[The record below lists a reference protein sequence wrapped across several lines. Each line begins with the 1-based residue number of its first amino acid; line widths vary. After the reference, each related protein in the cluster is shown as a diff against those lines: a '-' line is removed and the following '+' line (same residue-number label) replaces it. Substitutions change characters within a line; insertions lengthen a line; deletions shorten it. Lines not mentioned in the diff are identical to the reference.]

1 MALAQAV
8 TVACSVVNSC
18 PCDAA
23 LAMTI
28 VIEVDFSQELEHCKS
43 SIIITII
50 IIIVIIIIIRFQAS
64 SMGVLLEGGGVSQ
77 VFKLSILK
85 IIFAKYTNWG

>member
-1 MALAQAV
+1 
-8 TVACSVVNSC
+8 
-18 PCDAA
+18 
-23 LAMTI
+23 MTI

-64 SMGVLLEGGGVSQ
+64 SVGDLERGGVSQ
-77 VFKLSILK
+77 VFKLS
-85 IIFAKYTNWG
+85 KYTNWG